1 MVSGETFE
9 LRHHQTLDILIT
21 HPKPKNLDRY
31 YESDAYLS
39 HTDSNE
45 GWFAKSYLWVK
56 RYAIKQKVRL
66 IQRLHKGKGSLL
78 DVGAGTGDFLQSAK
92 ESGWHVQGVEVSEK
106 AREKARSKNLL
117 LDRSLDDIGNAEFDV
132 ITLWH
137 VLEHIETL
145 EATIDQLHDLLST
158 NGVLIIAVPN
168 FKSYDARYYKQFWA
182 AFDVPRHLWHFS
194 KSGLCSLLTPKFS
207 LVKTRPMWFDAFY
220 VSLLSEK
227 YKTGRSFSVK
237 AIGVAFWS
245 NLRALFT
252 KEPSSRIYCFQKLK

>member
-21 HPKPKNLDRY
+21 HPKPENLAMY

-39 HTDSNE
+39 HTDSNK
-45 GWFAKSYLWVK
+45 GWFATLYQWVK
-56 RYAIKQKVRL
+56 RYSLKQKVRL
-66 IQRLHKGKGSLL
+66 IQRFHKGKGSLL

-106 AREKARSKNLL
+106 ARDKAREKDLL
-117 LDRSLDDIGNAEFDV
+117 LDRSLDEIGNVKFDV

-145 EATIDQLHDLLST
+145 EATIEQLHDLLST

-168 FKSYDARYYKQFWA
+168 FKSYDAQYYKQFWA

-194 KSGLCSLLTPKFS
+194 KFGLCTLLSTKFS

-227 YKTGRSFSVK
+227 YKSGHSFSLK
-237 AIGVAFWS
+237 AIAIAFWS
-245 NLRALFT
+245 NVRAVFT
-252 KEPSSRIYCFQKLK
+252 KQPSSRIYCFKKAK